1 VPDNIIDRFCLV
13 GPAENHVER
22 LRELASLGVDQFA
35 LYLMHD
41 QAAETLEAYGESV
54 IPAVGEF

>member
-1 VPDNIIDRFCLV
+1 M

-41 QAAETLEAYGESV
+41 QADETLEAYGESV
-54 IPAVGEF
+54 IPAVAKF